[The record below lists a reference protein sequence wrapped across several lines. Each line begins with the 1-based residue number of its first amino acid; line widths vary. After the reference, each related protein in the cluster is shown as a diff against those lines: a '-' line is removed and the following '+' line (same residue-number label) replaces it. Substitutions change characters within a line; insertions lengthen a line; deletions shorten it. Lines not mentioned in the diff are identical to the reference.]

1 MKRIAVVYGTRPEAI
16 KLAPVIVELKK
27 IDSLEVIVICTGQ
40 HKEMLVG
47 IMELWGL
54 TPDFSIEPNFISGH
68 SSAIPALM
76 LEIEKV
82 LKQTQP
88 DYVVVQGDT
97 ATATAGALQAHALH
111 IPVAH
116 VEAGLRSGDLWNP
129 WPEEANRKAI
139 DAISSLHF
147 APTKSSAENLYAE
160 NIIDSVFITGN
171 TIVDSV
177 NHVVKKLESNL
188 EIRNDLQRVLGFQLN
203 ESFILFTQHR
213 REGFGQGQDQVFRA
227 ILELAHLG
235 YKTVMPVHMNPQ
247 VRNKVEEMFVGIPNI
262 TLIEPQSYLPFMEL
276 LRTAALVISDSGGLQ
291 EEVPS
296 LGKTILVTRLTTER
310 PEVIGSGH
318 GVLVGFNKE
327 VLLNEALK
335 ALKSDKTSSS
345 GNNPFGDGQSSK
357 RIAEELN
364 GELKNPRIRLS
375 ESPTIDR

>member
-1 MKRIAVVYGTRPEAI
+1 MKKIAVIYGTRPEAI

-27 IDSLEVIVICTGQ
+27 IVDFEVTVICTGQ

-47 IMELWGL
+47 IMELWDVV
-54 TPDFSIEPNFISGH
+54 PDFAIDPDFISGRT
-68 SSAIPALM
+68 SAIPALM

-82 LKQTQP
+82 LKQVKP

-160 NIIDSVFITGN
+160 NFRDSVFVTGN
-171 TIVDSV
+171 TIVDSL
-177 NHVVKKLESNL
+177 NHVINKLESKV
-188 EIRNDLQRVLGFQLN
+188 EIRSVLEVMLGFKLDEQ
-203 ESFILFTQHR
+203 FILFTQHR
-213 REGFGQGQDQVFRA
+213 REGFGQGQDHVFQA
-227 ILELAHLG
+227 ILELANLG

-247 VRNKVEEMFVGIPNI
+247 VRKKVEEKFVGIPNI
-262 TLIEPQSYLPFMEL
+262 FLIEPQSYLPFMEL
-276 LRTAALVISDSGGLQ
+276 LRSAKLVISDSGGLQ

-296 LGKTILVTRLTTER
+296 FGKTILITRLTTER
-310 PEVIGSGH
+310 PEVLASGH
-318 GVLVGFNKE
+318 GILVGFDKE
-327 VLLNEALK
+327 LLLDETLK
-335 ALKSDKTSSS
+335 ALYSDKSILYEQ
-345 GNNPFGDGQSSK
+345 NPFGDGQSSR
-357 RIAEELN
+357 RIAKTLIEQVQQLEI
-364 GELKNPRIRLS
+364 E
-375 ESPTIDR
+375 

>member
-1 MKRIAVVYGTRPEAI
+1 LKKIAVIYGTRPEAI

-27 IDSLEVIVICTGQ
+27 IDDFEVNVICTGQ

-47 IMELWGL
+47 IMELWDVV
-54 TPDFSIEPNFISGH
+54 PDFSIDSDFLSGR

-129 WPEEANRKAI
+129 WPEEANRRAI

-160 NIIDSVFITGN
+160 NFRDSVFVTGN
-171 TIVDSV
+171 TIVDSLH
-177 NHVVKKLESNL
+177 HVVKKLETNE
-188 EIRNDLQRVLGFQLN
+188 EIRNRLETMLGFQLHKP
-203 ESFILFTQHR
+203 FILFTQHR
-213 REGFGQGQDQVFRA
+213 REGFGHGQEQVFQA
-227 ILELAHLG
+227 ILDLANLG
-235 YKTVMPVHMNPQ
+235 YRTVMPVHMNPQ
-247 VRNKVEEMFVGIPNI
+247 VRKKVEEKFIDNPNI
-262 TLIEPQSYLPFMEL
+262 FLIEPQSYLPFMEL
-276 LRTAALVISDSGGLQ
+276 LRTTALVISDSGGLQ

-296 LGKTILVTRLTTER
+296 FGKTILITRRTTER
-310 PEVIGSGH
+310 PEVLASGH
-318 GVLVGFNKE
+318 GVLIGFDKE
-327 VLLNEALK
+327 LLRDETLK
-335 ALKSDKTSSS
+335 ALNSPKSFLSEH
-345 GNNPFGDGQSSK
+345 NPFGDGHSSR
-357 RIAEELN
+357 RIAQTLN
-364 GELKNPRIRLS
+364 DQLQALDFK
-375 ESPTIDR
+375 